1 MKTSCIRHMPF
12 LFVIAVFIL
21 PTPLSHAV
29 SQDQAI
35 DSREFTHLVQQG
47 KVLKTEVVT
56 DPSGQRYMKATVAEP
71 DGSNSQV
78 VRITLTEKDKVLGTS
93 KENGPLVLRNTSSIM
108 TELAV
113 IILPILIGCVIWIAI
128 VIFFCV
134 LGLRLVRAVERIAAN
149 TMK

>member
-1 MKTSCIRHMPF
+1 MPF

-21 PTPLSHAV
+21 PTPLSHAM
-29 SQDQAI
+29 SQTQVI

-47 KVLKTEVVT
+47 KVQKTEVVT

-71 DGSNSQV
+71 DGSNAQL
-78 VRITLTEKDKVLGTS
+78 VRITLPEKDKMLGTS
-93 KENGPLVLRNTSSIM
+93 NENGPLVLRSSSIM
-108 TELAV
+108 SELAV
-113 IILPILIGCVIWIAI
+113 IFLPTLIGCVMWVAT

-149 TMK
+149 TKK